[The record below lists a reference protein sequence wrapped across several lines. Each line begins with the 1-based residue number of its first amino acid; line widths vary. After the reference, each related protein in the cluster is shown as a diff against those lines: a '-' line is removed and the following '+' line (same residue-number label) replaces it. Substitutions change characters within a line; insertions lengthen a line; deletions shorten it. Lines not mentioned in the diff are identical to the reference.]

1 MDKRRSVVVGLVMAM
16 AVALTGCAAAGR
28 SSSPQSPAPAPAP
41 AHSEQTAESGQAL
54 LTEALRVLD
63 ELENKAAP
71 FWEKR
76 IQNLRHLYESGR
88 ASEEDV
94 LRAELDALE
103 WRRRL
108 LFDRLQLRLPIDRKR
123 AEAAQQGAAAD
134 DRPQAGDRG

>member
-28 SSSPQSPAPAPAP
+28 SSSPQSPAPAP

-76 IQNLRHLYESGR
+76 IQNLRSLYESGR

>member
-1 MDKRRSVVVGLVMAM
+1 LVMAM

-28 SSSPQSPAPAPAP
+28 SSSPQSPAPAP

-76 IQNLRHLYESGR
+76 IQNLRSLYESGR

-108 LFDRLQLRLPIDRKR
+108 LF
-123 AEAAQQGAAAD
+123 
-134 DRPQAGDRG
+134 